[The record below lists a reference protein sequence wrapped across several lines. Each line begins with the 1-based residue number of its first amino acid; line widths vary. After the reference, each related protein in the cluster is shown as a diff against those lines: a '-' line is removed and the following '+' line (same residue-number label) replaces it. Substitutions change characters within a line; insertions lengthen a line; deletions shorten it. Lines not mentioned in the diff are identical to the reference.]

1 MLPVLHL
8 FGIGILFLDMFCKL
22 FLLDFEMQVV
32 LRAQSKAEARRRA
45 EKQC

>member
-1 MLPVLHL
+1 
-8 FGIGILFLDMFCKL
+8 
-22 FLLDFEMQVV
+22 LLDFEMQVV